1 MAAGRGEI
9 SRLGDVMSRRSRV
22 WAAIS
27 GTLLIAAVAWWWS
40 DHQRNVPRF
49 LTSDPAAFAAQ
60 FEAPPAANSA
70 ATRRELD
77 ELLAM
82 QRTRTPEQVAA
93 ARADRKTRIDR
104 FYAALGLDAGHP
116 PRLPKLEKLAQHVE
130 DDVRIQ
136 VRGAKDHF
144 RRLRPYEI
152 ETRLE
157 PCIDNVRGDL
167 SYPSGHA
174 AYAWSMAYLLEKMVP
189 ERRAELESR
198 AAEFA
203 RQRMVCG
210 VHFPSDLA
218 AGQRAARLVLD
229 ALEREPRFREDLA
242 SAKSELRLAMGLT
255 P

>member
-1 MAAGRGEI
+1 M
-9 SRLGDVMSRRSRV
+9 
-22 WAAIS
+22 
-27 GTLLIAAVAWWWS
+27 LLIAGGAWWWF

-60 FEAPPAANSA
+60 FEAPPAAESA

-77 ELLAM
+77 ELLEI
-82 QRTRTPEQVAA
+82 QRTRTPQQVAA

-104 FYAALGLDAGHP
+104 FYAALGLDAEHP
-116 PRLPKLEKLAQHVE
+116 PKLPKLEKLAQRVE

-152 ETRLE
+152 EPRLE

-174 AYAWSMAYLLEKMVP
+174 AYAWSMAGLLLIMVP
-189 ERRAELESR
+189 EKGDALRQRAE
-198 AAEFA
+198 EFA

-210 VHFPSDLA
+210 VHFPGDLE
-218 AGQRAARLVLD
+218 AGRRAAAKLLD
-229 ALEREPRFREDLA
+229 DMMQVPEFRE
-242 SAKSELRLAMGLT
+242 ELREATAELREALKLAG
-255 P
+255 